1 LSKNIVPFKT
11 TSNLKVNIGWEL
23 FNWP

>member
-1 LSKNIVPFKT
+1 LSKSIVPFKT
-11 TSNLKVNIGWEL
+11 TSNPKVNIGWEL